1 MSKTKKY
8 SHRWFLLGLLGVLIA
23 APNATVIKYAVDV
36 VSPLQYNALRFF
48 VVALLT
54 TPPLV
59 TALKRLTRYN
69 LSQSLQAGFFMSI
82 AVVSYVT
89 SIKLSQASYVSIITL
104 VTPIVFIL
112 FSTRI
117 NGEKINRRAMAGV
130 TLAAIGAMVIVMLPL
145 AIRQSGE
152 FVFYPLATVFAL
164 INSVSYALAIIKL
177 KTANEAGVPLPAL
190 LSISSWVVALTSA
203 VMFSVAVTQGTE
215 ISPLNSR
222 LLLGVF
228 YSGVAVA
235 LIARLMTVSSYEH
248 IGSVRTS
255 ALAYVETLVAIIVP
269 VIILHEQL
277 SIEMIVGGILILL
290 GVYVAEHHKSAHHKH
305 HHIFRSH

>member
-1 MSKTKKY
+1 MKKIKTY
-8 SHRWFLLGLLGVLIA
+8 NHRWFLLGLLGVCIA
-23 APNATVIKYAVDV
+23 APNATVIKYAVDS
-36 VSPLQYNALRFF
+36 VSPLQYNALRFL

-54 TPPLV
+54 TPLLIM
-59 TALKRLTRYN
+59 TLKKFTKHN

-112 FSTRI
+112 FSTKI
-117 NGEKINRRAMAGV
+117 NGEKINKRAMAGV
-130 TLAAIGAMVIVMLPL
+130 TLAAIGAMVVVMLPL

-152 FVFYPLATVFAL
+152 FVFYPLATAFAL
-164 INSVSYALAIIKL
+164 INSVSYTLAIIKL

-190 LSISSWVVALTSA
+190 LSISSWTVALI
-203 VMFSVAVTQGTE
+203 SVAMLSFAVSQGTE
-215 ISPLNSR
+215 ISALNGR

-228 YSGVAVA
+228 YSGIAVA

-255 ALAYVETLVAIIVP
+255 ALAYVETLIAIIVP
-269 VIILHEQL
+269 VVVLHEEL
-277 SIEMIVGGILILL
+277 SIEMVIGGVLILV

-305 HHIFRSH
+305 HHIFRNH